1 MPKVSIA
8 GKRED
13 VEGLDVRVV
22 QTNRVSKTHRGGKTA
37 SWSVLVVVGDGKGHV
52 GAGLGKALGIPDAIR
67 KGEEAAK
74 KAMIEVPMVESTIP
88 HAVIGELGATK
99 VLLRPATPGTG
110 VVAGGVVRAILE
122 CAGVRDVLAKTLG
135 SRNAVN
141 SAWATMDAL
150 SSLVSP
156 KEHAAKRGFKLKQ
169 IAPWFVKDE
178 EEEKEQAVEVQAPTV
193 EVHKEEPAE
202 IESKTL
208 IREESLEAEE
218 ALAISETHEKTETIP
233 ETSEESPVVAT
244 TIEDGED
251 ES

>member
-74 KAMIEVPMVESTIP
+74 KAMIEVPMVENTIP

-141 SAWATMDAL
+141 SAWATMKAL

-156 KEHAAKRGFKLKQ
+156 KEQAAKRGFKLKQ

-178 EEEKEQAVEVQAPTV
+178 EEEKEQTVEVQPPSA
-193 EVHKEEPAE
+193 EVREEVSAE
-202 IESKTL
+202 TESETP
-208 IREESLEAEE
+208 IREESLETEKM
-218 ALAISETHEKTETIP
+218 SEMPETIKETEAMP
-233 ETSEESPVVAT
+233 ETTEESPVVAT
-244 TIEDGED
+244 TLEEGED